1 MCPEIPIV
9 SLKPGLLRALWNFF
23 EDSPRSPIDSSSR
36 GWSALPSTK
45 SLPCPGAIHDNRNV
59 NVAAEEKAKTNLFL
73 FSQQS
78 YTQGNILCLVLFLT
92 QCVCSTRHFWMYL
105 SRYVGSNRCT
115 SQQPEEWQP
124 HIFPHSLWRNKGNYE
139 TIYIGIVALYM
150 RWFVFWIYGND
161 MFISL

>member
-1 MCPEIPIV
+1 MLVIAKAEV
-9 SLKPGLLRALWNFF
+9 GALLNF
-23 EDSPRSPIDSSSR
+23 SAPRSPVDSYSR

-92 QCVCSTRHFWMYL
+92 QCVYSTRHFWMYL
-105 SRYVGSNRCT
+105 SRYAHFIVKCMQYCFT
-115 SQQPEEWQP
+115 SQKSTLC
-124 HIFPHSLWRNKGNYE
+124 I
-139 TIYIGIVALYM
+139 ALYCCAM
-150 RWFVFWIYGND
+150 CIVDEQMELCTIISFKCD
-161 MFISL
+161 FINFH

>member
-1 MCPEIPIV
+1 MCLEIPIV

-92 QCVCSTRHFWMYL
+92 QCVFHSPFLDVSIQICWKQQKMHESAAWRVTTSHFPTFI
-105 SRYVGSNRCT
+105 V
-115 SQQPEEWQP
+115 EE
-124 HIFPHSLWRNKGNYE
+124 
-139 TIYIGIVALYM
+139 
-150 RWFVFWIYGND
+150 
-161 MFISL
+161 